1 MMKFVI
7 ALVVVAAST
16 GSASAKDVML
26 VLNDQEQAALRRVLD
41 SATKSEG
48 MQLAP
53 ITVYLLNKLNSAAE
67 VVERKDGA
75 PEQDKAKPQ

>member
-1 MMKFVI
+1 MMKSVI
-7 ALVVVAAST
+7 ALSVLIVT
-16 GSASAKDVML
+16 LGSASAKDVML

-75 PEQDKAKPQ
+75 QEPDKAKPQ

>member
-1 MMKFVI
+1 MRIFLVLI
-7 ALVVVAAST
+7 ALSTAAE
-16 GSASAKDVML
+16 AKDVML

-75 PEQDKAKPQ
+75 PEPDKAKPQ